1 MPKMIKYEGV
11 DIDLEKV
18 DRILRKIIIKEN
30 LNQKTKEKSDILMV
44 QWIKK
49 QIEEEIECY

>member
-1 MPKMIKYEGV
+1 MPKIIKYEGV
-11 DIDLEKV
+11 DIDLEKA

-30 LNQKTKEKSDILMV
+30 LNQKTREKSDIQMV
-44 QWIKK
+44 QWIKR